1 MTTAPLTGE
10 HPAHLEPLGSRLRRF
25 FVTAWRDNVLFM
37 ASALSFDGILTAI
50 PLILL
55 FFSIFGFI
63 MNVRPEDVDALGQL
77 LQRVFPDHGTGLG
90 DPLAQAERL
99 ITRVIQSRAEFTL
112 YGIPLFLVFS
122 SRLFASTRI
131 ALDQVMGVVTK
142 RRWRHDLVHDLGLV
156 LIVTT
161 MFAANAVVTVPVL
174 RSIWATQI
182 VRILSAF
189 LFSTLL
195 FFTVYSLAPTKKPRW
210 DLSLVGALAAS
221 FTFEGSK
228 FLFGIYLR
236 NFVTVDR
243 LISNA
248 NAIALMLF
256 ALWIYVVAVIFLL
269 GGEVAKFFGEHKESR
284 RSAKFETMDEAPGAS
299 P

>member
-1 MTTAPLTGE
+1 MTTTPSTRK
-10 HPAHLEPLGSRLRRF
+10 HPAHLEPLAPRLRRF

-37 ASALSFDGILTAI
+37 ASALSFDGLLTAV

-77 LQRVFPDHGTGLG
+77 LQRVFPDHGTGVG

-99 ITRVIQSRAEFTL
+99 IMRVIQSRTEFTL
-112 YGIPLFLVFS
+112 YGVPLFLIFS
-122 SRLFASTRI
+122 TRLFASTRV
-131 ALDQVMGVVTK
+131 ALDQVMGVATK
-142 RRWRHDLVHDLGLV
+142 RRWRHDLIHDVGLV

-174 RSIWATQI
+174 RSIWAAQI
-182 VRILSAF
+182 VRVVSAF

-228 FLFGIYLR
+228 FLFGIYLT

-243 LISNA
+243 VISNA

-269 GGEVAKFFGEHKESR
+269 GGEVTKFFREHKESR
-284 RSAKFETMDEAPGAS
+284 ASAQHQTMDGGP
-299 P
+299 